1 MSWKDNIDNN
11 QQPVIGVFTQTLEDF
26 MQNDPKFTGKKS
38 YVMGAYVRYL
48 QSAGARVIPLL

>member
-1 MSWKDNIDNN
+1 MNWKDNIDSN

-26 MQNDPKFTGKKS
+26 MVNDPQFSGYKT

-48 QSAGARVIPLL
+48 